1 MPASVIVAAL
11 LIIIRHPF
19 KALAWL
25 RAELARSHGQPNP
38 NADRRTNTRGNH
50 L

>member
-11 LIIIRHPF
+11 LLIIRHPF

-25 RAELARSHGQPNP
+25 RGELARDHGKTPPNDQPSN
-38 NADRRTNTRGNH
+38 NR
-50 L
+50 